1 MVKEIATLKK
11 ILCPP
16 GEGVYTVHTAKE
28 RRIEL
33 QKKLYASDKESVI
46 RIKWEKSLKDIP
58 ATTLAVIGI
67 PSDNGGGIQRGAN
80 WGPLSVRL
88 ELIKEETPKYLDV
101 GDIRVI
107 PHLLH
112 DKYLKPS
119 LITECRKA
127 LYGSSANKLP
137 VSPLSITEASIEAL
151 HKIKSGIKIFAIGG
165 DHSVSYPLVKA
176 YLAAKKKQKTKVGLL
191 HFDAHTDLMQK
202 RLGVDLC
209 FGSWTYHISKL
220 MKTPSHIVQ
229 VGIRSSGRPKAHW
242 EKTTGVKQWWAKE
255 IEKQGIEVITDK
267 IIAHYKKLGVEELYI
282 SFDIDTLD
290 EKFASATGTP
300 EPNGM
305 KPFECVWMI
314 RKIAAHF
321 KVTGADLVEVAPFVL
336 PPNINIQDQKQTVQT
351 AAIIGRVLLEA
362 MNA

>member
-1 MVKEIATLKK
+1 MVKELTALKK
-11 ILCPP
+11 MMCPP

-28 RRIEL
+28 RRLEL
-33 QKKLYASDKESVI
+33 QEKIYQTKNDSKVRTL
-46 RIKWEKSLKDIP
+46 WEKSLKNIP
-58 ATTLAVIGI
+58 STSLAVIGI

-88 ELIKEETPKYLDV
+88 AMMEEDTPKFLDV

-112 DKYLKPS
+112 DKYLKPN
-119 LITECRKA
+119 LISECRKA
-127 LYGSSANKLP
+127 LYGSNKTLLP
-137 VSPLSITEASIEAL
+137 VSPLSITEKSIQDL
-151 HKIKSGIKIFAIGG
+151 HKINPKIKVFAIGG

-176 YLAAKKKQKTKVGLL
+176 YLEAKKKQKIKVGLL

-229 VGIRSSGRPKAHW
+229 VGIRSSGKPKAHW
-242 EKTTGVKQWWAKE
+242 EKTVGIKQWWSKE
-255 IEKQGIEVITDK
+255 IQKSGIESITEK
-267 IIAHYKKLGVEELYI
+267 TIAHFKKLGIEELYI
-282 SFDIDTLD
+282 SFDIDALD

-300 EPNGM
+300 EPDGM
-305 KPFECVWMI
+305 KPYECVSMI
-314 RKIAAHF
+314 RKIASEF

-336 PPNINIQDQKQTVQT
+336 PPNASVQDQKQTLTT

-362 MNA
+362 MDG